1 VKNFL
6 EKKCL
11 ATRGIGKK
19 KKQRMNHWLQT
30 VPKYDRHDPAVD
42 DETEAGRAKNYD
54 LVIAI
59 LDSFNRAMRFVH
71 TPNTASAGTLTSED
85 ILSVGAAIYRHEMRS
100 QRPPPCLAVDCTID
114 MEPGQI
120 RDELDCSDSTHR
132 QHLAVFSLDF
142 KTDGV
147 SRLLDEFDDKCKAAI
162 AYSKRPHSDFPRD
175 VFASSKTMYGRNLS
189 KWRCPHRGGPS
200 APPYKDGALGE
211 LGGCLNV
218 SPRSDPSDRYQSTIE
233 AKRRL
238 VSTICW
244 HRRHHRTMLAQ
255 ILYELRERA
264 YRSAALYTVAER
276 LRDSADVV
284 RVSRALITGP
294 SADPLTSIVAV
305 GASEE
310 LGDALLPYL
319 NEQTGAKLA
328 QCNRVLYEWT
338 KRFGRHL
345 QFRLHGSET
354 SDWSKEVH
362 RIEADG
368 TFTMQRGRQIKLKP
382 MLFRRC
388 MQHMMLPA
396 GMSPS
401 FLLQEIDVVYP
412 TYETLFNPRFSSTQV
427 TLVFEDGSPVPCF
440 GKPALRRHDRDGNSV
455 AETPH
460 AVASNVFP
468 RKSLPIV
475 VVSAKRLSRDFG
487 PNTMFRILVEF
498 FMKTDGSSK
507 KAVLKATTPAFR
519 VVGRIESDAAAAA
532 TKERNVVRSEAH
544 VAHAAQVK
552 ATQPDTANHV
562 LDTNFVNLAAIR
574 FPDFADSDEDDSE
587 ALAELAAT
595 L

>member
-1 VKNFL
+1 
-6 EKKCL
+6 
-11 ATRGIGKK
+11 
-19 KKQRMNHWLQT
+19 
-30 VPKYDRHDPAVD
+30 
-42 DETEAGRAKNYD
+42 
-54 LVIAI
+54 
-59 LDSFNRAMRFVH
+59 
-71 TPNTASAGTLTSED
+71 
-85 ILSVGAAIYRHEMRS
+85 MRS
-100 QRPPPCLAVDCTID
+100 QIPPPCLAVDCTVDVQYIV
-114 MEPGQI
+114 I
-120 RDELDCSDSTHR
+120 RDEIDCGDSMHR
-132 QHLAVFSLDF
+132 QHRAVFSLDYR
-142 KTDGV
+142 TDGV
-147 SRLLDEFDDKCKAAI
+147 SKLLEEFDDKCLAAM
-162 AYSKRPHSDFPRD
+162 AYSKRQHSNFPRD
-175 VFASSKTMYGRNLS
+175 VWSSSKTMFGRKLT
-189 KWRCPHRGGPS
+189 KWRCPHRGGPEG
-200 APPYKDGALGE
+200 PPYKDGALGE
-211 LGGCLNV
+211 QGGCLNV
-218 SPRSDPSDRYQSTIE
+218 SPRSDPSDRYMATLE
-233 AKRRL
+233 ARRRL

-264 YRSAALYTVAER
+264 YRAAALFTVAER

-319 NEQTGAKLA
+319 NEETGAKLA

-345 QFRLHGSET
+345 QLRLDGTES
-354 SDWSKEVH
+354 SDWSKEAH
-362 RIEADG
+362 RVEADG
-368 TFTMQRGRQIKLKP
+368 SLTMQRGRQIKLKP

-396 GMSPS
+396 GMSPP
-401 FLLQEIDVVYP
+401 FLLQEIDIVYP
-412 TYETLFNPRFSSTQV
+412 NYENLFNSRFSTTNV

-440 GKPALRRHDRDGNSV
+440 GTPALRRHDRDGNGIP
-455 AETPH
+455 ETPH

-468 RKSLPIV
+468 RKGLPV
-475 VVSAKRLSRDFG
+475 VIVSAKRLSRDFG
-487 PNTMFRILVEF
+487 PNTMFRLLVEF

-544 VAHAAQVK
+544 VVHAAQVK